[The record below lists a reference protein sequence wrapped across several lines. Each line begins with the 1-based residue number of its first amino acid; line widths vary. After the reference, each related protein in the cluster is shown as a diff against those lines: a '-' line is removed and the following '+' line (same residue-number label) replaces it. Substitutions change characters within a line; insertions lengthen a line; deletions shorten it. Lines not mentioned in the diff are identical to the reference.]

1 MINRERLERVV
12 KNMEKEHIPCLLV
25 TSPASVAYLT
35 GQWIAP
41 GERMLAL
48 MVKENGEARLFGN
61 RLFAL
66 SGDDSLPL
74 TEYDDTDDCI
84 ACLAEALPGGVVGI
98 DKFWPSQFTL
108 RLMAARPDIRPVVG
122 SRPVDEARLIK
133 DAAFIDLMRASSRAN
148 DECLRRL
155 IPTLR
160 AGDTEKQVCR
170 RYTDFAEEL
179 GALGPSFDPLV
190 CFGANCA
197 EPHHGSDN
205 TPLQANQTVI
215 LDLGLNLEG
224 AMSDMT
230 RTVVLGKATDEMKRV
245 YDLVKKANEAGRRA
259 VRPGVPMCEIDRA
272 ARRVIEEGGYG
283 PYFIHRTGHGI
294 GLEVHEIPDVSAT
307 NQTVAQ
313 PGMIFSIEPGIYLP
327 GRFGVRIEDLML
339 VTEDGGECL
348 NALSRD
354 LLSAVPAG

>member
-1 MINRERLERVV
+1 
-12 KNMEKEHIPCLLV
+12 
-25 TSPASVAYLT
+25 
-35 GQWIAP
+35 
-41 GERMLAL
+41 
-48 MVKENGEARLFGN
+48 
-61 RLFAL
+61 
-66 SGDDSLPL
+66 
-74 TEYDDTDDCI
+74 
-84 ACLAEALPGGVVGI
+84 
-98 DKFWPSQFTL
+98 
-108 RLMAARPDIRPVVG
+108 
-122 SRPVDEARLIK
+122 
-133 DAAFIDLMRASSRAN
+133 MRASSRAN

-155 IPTLR
+155 IPTLC

-170 RYTDFAEEL
+170 RYADFAEEL

-205 TPLQANQTVI
+205 TPLQENQTVI
-215 LDLGLNLEG
+215 LDLGLNLDG

-348 NALSRD
+348 NALPRD
-354 LLSAVPAG
+354 LI

>member
-1 MINRERLERVV
+1 MINKERLARVLRGMEAER
-12 KNMEKEHIPCLLV
+12 IPCLLV
-25 TSPASVAYLT
+25 TSPASIAYLT
-35 GQWIAP
+35 GQWIQP

-48 MVKENGEARLFGN
+48 MLRENGEARLFAN

-66 SGDDSLPL
+66 SGDKALPL

-84 ACLAEALPGGVVGI
+84 ACLAEALPDGTVGI
-98 DKFWPSQFTL
+98 DKLWPSQFTL

-122 SRPVDEARLIK
+122 SRPVDDARLIK
-133 DAAFIDLMRASSRAN
+133 DAPFIERMRRSSQAN

-155 IPTLR
+155 IPTLC
-160 AGDTEKQVCR
+160 AGDTEKAVCR
-170 RYTDFAEEL
+170 RYTDLAEAL
-179 GALGPSFDPLV
+179 GASGCSFDPLV

-197 EPHHGSDN
+197 EPHHASDG
-205 TPLQANQTVI
+205 TRLQENQTVI

-230 RTVVLGKATDEMKRV
+230 RTVVLGRATDEMKRV
-245 YDLVKKANEAGRRA
+245 YDLVKKANEAGRKA
-259 VRPGVPMCEIDRA
+259 VRPGVPLSEIDRA

-283 PYFIHRTGHGI
+283 PCFIHRTGHGI
-294 GLEVHEIPDVSAT
+294 GLEVHEIPDVSAAST
-307 NQTVAQ
+307 MVAQ

-339 VTEDGGECL
+339 VTEEGGECL
-348 NALSRD
+348 NALPRE
-354 LLSAVPAG
+354 LIEL

>member
-1 MINRERLERVV
+1 MIDKERLARVLR
-12 KNMEKEHIPCLLV
+12 NMEKEHIPCLLV

-35 GQWIAP
+35 GQWIHP

-48 MVKENGEARLFGN
+48 MVKQDGEARLFAN

-66 SGDDSLPL
+66 SGDESLPL

-84 ACLAEALPGGVVGI
+84 ACLAEALPGGVVGV

-133 DAAFIDLMRASSRAN
+133 DAAFIDRMRASSRAN

-170 RYTDFAEEL
+170 RYADFAEEL

-190 CFGANCA
+190 CFGPHCA

-205 TPLQANQTVI
+205 TPLQENQTVI
-215 LDLGLNLEG
+215 LDLGLNLDG

-230 RTVVLGKATDEMKRV
+230 RTVVLGRATDEMKRV

-307 NQTVAQ
+307 SQTVAQ

-348 NALSRD
+348 NALPRD